1 MQPRYSRTRSAGLV
15 RVPDRRQLVGW
26 DVLRDEILFG
36 AGHAVVVGPAVND
49 RQSLAPVAMY
59 GRRIGCLPFERR
71 GLPRVAARGL
81 ALEERPDQVEQEH
94 QLHGGDEQSGY
105 GDPLVYGMS
114 RRRNELDGFV

>member
-1 MQPRYSRTRSAGLV
+1 MQPRYSRTRLLAL

-59 GRRIGCLPFERR
+59 GRRIWRLPLERR
-71 GLPRVAARGL
+71 GPPGVAARGF

-94 QLHGGDEQSGY
+94 QLHGGDEQG
-105 GDPLVYGMS
+105 
-114 RRRNELDGFV
+114 